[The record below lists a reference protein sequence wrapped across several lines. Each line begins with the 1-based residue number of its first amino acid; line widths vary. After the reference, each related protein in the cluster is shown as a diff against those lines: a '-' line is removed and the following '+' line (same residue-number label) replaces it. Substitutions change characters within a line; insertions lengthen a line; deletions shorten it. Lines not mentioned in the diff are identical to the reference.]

1 VIELRD
7 TVAIEADP
15 REVWEWLESMPDH
28 YRQWHPDHRSAAW
41 VRGHGLA
48 PGAVMEV
55 EEVLHGKRH
64 RLRLTCVEVE
74 PGRRIR
80 YRLSPGVGGELSV
93 AASDGG
99 STFTAVVAIGT
110 RVPVVGP
117 AVDALLHRA
126 LGGRFAAIAR
136 HQAEE
141 GQNLRAL
148 LERGDR

>member
-1 VIELRD
+1 MIELRD
-7 TVAIEADP
+7 TVAIDVGP
-15 REVWEWLESMPDH
+15 HEVWGWLESLPDH
-28 YRQWHPDHRSAAW
+28 YRQWHPDHLSAAW
-41 VRGHGLA
+41 VRGRGFA
-48 PGAVMEV
+48 PGAVMEA

-80 YRLSPGVGGELSV
+80 YRLLPGVGGELSV
-93 AASDGG
+93 AAADGG

-110 RVPVVGP
+110 RVPVVGT

-126 LGGRFAAIAR
+126 LGGRIAAIAR

-148 LERGDR
+148 LERRGR